1 MEENSLTQ
9 SDSQPPQGSP
19 KDTRDWSVAW
29 KNPFVIAWFVIL
41 TIVLAVNFF
50 MVSMAIVTA
59 PGLTVPDF
67 YEKGKN
73 MGEIIAKRNHM
84 EELGWRFDIDLPIL
98 TQNQDQ
104 QMKVKVLD
112 GNDRAFNV
120 DTAILYYYRPSN
132 KNYDGELVLTPTHET
147 GVYQGVIN
155 LPLKG
160 KYDLVMEITKGEEVF
175 NLGRSIMVQ
184 GEAD

>member
-1 MEENSLTQ
+1 MTESTDKSAEHPN
-9 SDSQPPQGSP
+9 
-19 KDTRDWSVAW
+19 KRDWSVAW
-29 KNPFVIAWFVIL
+29 KNPFVIGWFTIL
-41 TIVLAVNFF
+41 IIVLTVNFF

-73 MGEIIAKRNHM
+73 MGAIIAKRNHM
-84 EELGWRFDIDLPIL
+84 EELGWQFDIDLPIL
-98 TQNQDQ
+98 QATQD
-104 QMKVKVLD
+104 KKVTVKVLD
-112 GNDRAFNV
+112 SEDRAFDV

-132 KNYDGELVLTPTHET
+132 KDYDGELVLQPTGET
-147 GVYQGVIN
+147 GEYSGTIN

-160 KYDLVMEITKGEEVF
+160 KYDLIMEITKGEEVF

-184 GEAD
+184 DAP

>member
-1 MEENSLTQ
+1 MTDAKDNK
-9 SDSQPPQGSP
+9 DVK

-29 KNPFVIAWFVIL
+29 KNPFVIGWFAIL
-41 TIVLAVNFF
+41 IIVLSVNFF

-73 MGEIIAKRNHM
+73 MAQIIARRKHM
-84 EELGWRFDIDLPIL
+84 EELGWQFDIDLPIL
-98 TQNQDQ
+98 KEGKDQ
-104 QMKVKVLD
+104 EVTVTVLD
-112 GNDRAFNV
+112 KDNNAFDV
-120 DTAILYYYRPSN
+120 DTAVLYYYRPSN
-132 KNYDGELVLTPTHET
+132 KKYDGELALQSSGQT
-147 GVYQGVIN
+147 GEYKGVIN

-160 KYDLVMEITKGEEVF
+160 KYDLVMEITKGNEVF

-184 GEAD
+184 DAP